1 MLKQFDS
8 PITKLLNGIA
18 EQQHPS
24 VSFESIWSSYS
35 KGKRHL
41 AYNKKVTA
49 LVATILLLVLSSGY
63 VYYKTSWLNT
73 TNITNITTQEE
84 TSHASLVFWNNTLYY
99 KSGTIVPSNQLS
111 EKLGEIT
118 KQTSNPQKNGESNEC
133 PVGTKLYSIKTKD
146 SKNIIAVEFQNKYY
160 ESSTMNVINKK

>member
-1 MLKQFDS
+1 MKQFDS
-8 PITKLLNGIA
+8 PINKLLNDIV
-18 EQQHPS
+18 EQQRPS
-24 VSFESIWSSYS
+24 VSFESVWSSYS

-41 AYNKKVTA
+41 TYNKRVTA

-63 VYYKTSWLNT
+63 VYYKTSW
-73 TNITNITTQEE
+73 TNNKNVAKMVIQDA
-84 TSHASLVFWNNTLYY
+84 ASSASMVFWNNAQYY
-99 KSGTIVPSNQLS
+99 KSGIIVPANELD

-118 KQTSNPQKNGESNEC
+118 KQTFHPQKNGESNEC